1 MSSKP
6 SCTLEDYVNWPSPIV
21 EASWLQANLDSVLV
35 ADVRWSMD
43 QGPHQ
48 QDFLDGHIP
57 GAIFVNLDSDLSAP
71 PGSGGRHPLPTPVE
85 FAQALSRLGID
96 GSKPVVA
103 YDDRSGAVA
112 ARLWWM
118 LDALELPVAVLN
130 GGLGAWVGSLDAGPG
145 STTPCSFEP
154 KPWPPDRFIDAD
166 AIGEAERSGA
176 ILLDARSSERFRGE
190 PNAIDERPGHIPG
203 ASSRPWTD
211 NLGPDG
217 RFAEVDVL
225 RAELGSLG
233 VTPERQLVASC
244 GSGVTAC
251 HDLLACRIAGISTGQ
266 LYVGSWSE
274 WGADASR
281 PVATG
286 SD

>member
-1 MSSKP
+1 M
-6 SCTLEDYVNWPSPIV
+6 NWPGPIV
-21 EASWLQANLDSVLV
+21 EASWLQNNLDNVLV
-35 ADVRWSMD
+35 ADVRWSID

-57 GAIFVNLDSDLSAP
+57 GAVFVNLDSDLSAM
-71 PGSGGRHPLPTPVE
+71 PGSHGRHPLPTPVE

-118 LDALELPVAVLN
+118 LDAIGLPVAVLN
-130 GGLGAWVGSLDAGPG
+130 GGLGAWTGHLDSGPSLA
-145 STTPCSFEP
+145 TPCSVEARA
-154 KPWPPDRFIDAD
+154 WPPDRFIDAD
-166 AIGEAERSGA
+166 DIAQAEQSGA
-176 ILLDARSSERFRGE
+176 VLLDARSSDRFLGE
-190 PNAIDERPGHIPG
+190 PNPIDERPGHIPG
-203 ASSRPWTD
+203 ATSRPWTD

-225 RAELGSLG
+225 RTELGSLG
-233 VTPERQLVASC
+233 VTSQRQLIASC

-251 HDLLACRIAGISTGQ
+251 HDLLACRIAGIGIGQ

-274 WGADASR
+274 WGADDSR